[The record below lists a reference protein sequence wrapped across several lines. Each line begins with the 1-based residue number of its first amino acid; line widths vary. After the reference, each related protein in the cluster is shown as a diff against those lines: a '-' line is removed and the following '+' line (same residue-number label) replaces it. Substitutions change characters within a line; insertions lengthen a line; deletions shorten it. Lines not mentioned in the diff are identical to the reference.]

1 MMTHQ
6 EKVQLPLFILTLRV
20 MIHLPDE
27 ILSEILSPALKVS
40 DEAFSTTHSYDV
52 ASPFMTFSE
61 SSSAFLLVC
70 KAWLRVATPLLYNV
84 VVIRSKAQ
92 AQTLAGTLKLN
103 PALGGWVK
111 KLRAEGGYAISMLKI
126 LQTCKNVTDV
136 YLRVAILR
144 SDNTCGLCRG
154 LHLLNP
160 LRIIIDYGDRYGGT
174 FVCGK
179 LVDALSEC
187 ILATWKRLAV
197 AAVSDSVRDEGIF
210 NALALAPNLDTFL
223 LLDMPYS
230 QAPQT
235 RTFLKVVAANPALKQ
250 IRVNPHKSRKVNASE
265 PYKKSFYEEVKKDT
279 ELRALFDWTD
289 KELLD
294 PSPSLPFVYPAR
306 LAAAPVAEDA
316 IWSRVLYFALCR
328 DPSLPE
334 WAFFPILS
342 PLLVCKKFARLG
354 VPHLYE
360 DPLLKSRAG
369 LYSFAAQ
376 LAAQPALGLR
386 VRHLTINTR
395 GDLSTFTAIL
405 AQTPGLTELRGTWNC
420 QPITR
425 QVFDALSESTA
436 GSNLQSFGGIPLS
449 KVHGM
454 NPAVFALFP
463 RMVEFGWDS
472 VTTFKTAPA
481 LVPTNAFNLLVKLT
495 VNAFETSFLN
505 VLSQM
510 DLPSLRIVVF
520 AATAEAGVKDGPKFF
535 EKHGPKLQEVTLSAA
550 QIADSK
556 LAIWRNCPAMTV
568 LSVACDDKHPA
579 TKTCVETA
587 EVHERLERIVFRL
600 ARDYRFMR
608 SSHDTAMGRLLS
620 ALNLNCTTTFPALRE
635 LEHPWCKY
643 PTNEGEILNDQWVR
657 WAEMLFKRGVHL
669 VGPQGVRWRPRL
681 KFVPKTS
688 TAATT
693 TTTSPSSLTA
703 TPRHRPRIR
712 QNPRPQGMN
721 GLAA

>member
-1 MMTHQ
+1 
-6 EKVQLPLFILTLRV
+6 

-61 SSSAFLLVC
+61 SSSAFLLVS

-92 AQTLAGTLKLN
+92 AQSLAGTLKLN
-103 PALGGWVK
+103 PALGRWVK
-111 KLRAEGGYAISMLKI
+111 KLRVEGGYAISMLKI

-144 SDNTCGLCRG
+144 LDNTCGLCRG

-160 LRIIIDYGDRYGGT
+160 LRIIIDYGDWYGT

-187 ILATWKRLAV
+187 ILTTWKRLAV
-197 AAVSDSVRDEGIF
+197 AAVSDSEDARIF
-210 NALALAPNLDTFL
+210 NALALAPKLDTFL

-235 RTFLKVVAANPALKQ
+235 RTFLKVVAENPALKQ
-250 IRVNPHKSRKVNASE
+250 IRVNPRKSRKVNASE
-265 PYKKSFYEEVKKDT
+265 SFKRLFYEEVKKDT
-279 ELRALFDWTD
+279 QLSVLFDWTD
-289 KELLD
+289 KELMA

-306 LAAAPVAEDA
+306 LAAAPLEEDA

-328 DPSLPE
+328 DASQPE

-360 DPLLKSRAG
+360 DPVLKSRAA

-376 LAAQPALGLR
+376 LAAQPVLGLR
-386 VRHLTINTR
+386 VRHLAINSW
-395 GDLSTFTAIL
+395 GDLSTFKAIL
-405 AQTPGLTELRGTWNC
+405 AQTPGLTELRGTWDC

-449 KVHGM
+449 KVHDM

-495 VNAFETSFLN
+495 VNAFETSFFN
-505 VLSQM
+505 ILSQM
-510 DLPSLRIVVF
+510 DLPSLRIVAF
-520 AATAEAGVKDGPKFF
+520 AATAEAGVKDGPTFF

-568 LSVACDDKHPA
+568 LGVTCDDKHPA
-579 TKTCVETA
+579 TKTCFETA

-600 ARDYRFMR
+600 ARDYHFLWH
-608 SSHDTAMGRLLS
+608 SHDTAMGHLLS
-620 ALNLNCTTTFPALRE
+620 ALNLNCTTTFPALRQV
-635 LEHPWCKY
+635 EHPWCKY

-657 WAEMLFKRGVHL
+657 WAEMLFERGVHL
-669 VGPQGVRWRPRL
+669 VGPKGVRWRPRL

-693 TTTSPSSLTA
+693 TTTAA
-703 TPRHRPRIR
+703 TFRRRRRIR